1 MAVNTGTIT
10 SFAAVGVPMT
20 TNDFNVFESTTS
32 PKRSLGFKVETVSGD
47 VYRWSH
53 FGAAVTQ
60 GKIVSQDLSG
70 TSVVD
75 SDDVIVV
82 PASAVTVTD
91 GTLGSRYI
99 EITLASKTKNQ
110 FAGGKITITDDTGE
124 GYTYNIIGN
133 TATGNPAANNIRVE
147 LASPLQ
153 VAVTASSDF
162 AITGSLYNDLI
173 VATSTDYC
181 VAGVSMASQAADD
194 YGWIMTRGTVGI
206 LGDGNGGTADLP
218 QIGKG
223 IICGS
228 VDGSVQVAT
237 ATNDN
242 VFGYCI
248 VAPDDT
254 GYGIFK
260 INCE

>member
-1 MAVNTGTIT
+1 MAVSTSTIT

-32 PKRSLGFKVETVSGD
+32 PKRSIGFKVETVNGD
-47 VYRWSH
+47 IYRWSH

-82 PASAVTVTD
+82 PASAVTISD

-133 TATGNPAANNIRVE
+133 TATGNPATNNIRVE

-194 YGWIMTRGTVGI
+194 YGWVITRGTVGI
-206 LGDGNGGTADLP
+206 LSEGTVSLP
-218 QIGKG
+218 LLPAIGKG
-223 IICGS
+223 IVVYTTAGS
-228 VDGSVQVAT
+228 VAGAT

-254 GYGIFK
+254 GYGIYK